1 MNRDLTA
8 TILGKKMSN
17 MRGGMLK
24 PSVFTENSPEAIQG
38 TIEALIVKGYS
49 RNEAEK
55 LMADKEEIQ
64 IECWTNSLYQVLVY
78 RGEEADEMVHV
89 PDMKG
94 KCTWLSIK
102 LRSKAPMKGP
112 LDWQAMQDMKNNLCG
127 IDCDAVQIFPKREF
141 LVNTANQYHL
151 IVFPP
156 EFTIPFGW
164 KFSAVDDGSTQG
176 SKDILRIKGAKQNF
190 TSTTERASRK
200 GMTKNKFSKKRG
212 NAA

>member
-8 TILGKKMSN
+8 TILGKQMSN

-24 PSVFTENSPEAIQG
+24 PHVYVENSPEQKQLYVD
-38 TIEALIVKGYS
+38 ALITKGYTKE
-49 RNEAEK
+49 EAEK
-55 LMADKEEIQ
+55 AVADKTEIET
-64 IECWTNSLYQVLVY
+64 ECWTNSLYQVLVY
-78 RGEEADEMVHV
+78 RGEQADEMVHM

-102 LRSKAPMKGP
+102 LRSRSPMKGP
-112 LDWQAMQDMKNNLCG
+112 LDWQAMQDIKNNLCG
-127 IDCDAVQIFPKREF
+127 INCDAIQIFPRREF

-156 EFTIPFGW
+156 EFHIPFGW
-164 KFSAVDDGSTQG
+164 KFSVVDDGKG
-176 SKDILRIKGAKQNF
+176 LAGAKQNF
-190 TSTTERASRK
+190 TSTTERPSRK